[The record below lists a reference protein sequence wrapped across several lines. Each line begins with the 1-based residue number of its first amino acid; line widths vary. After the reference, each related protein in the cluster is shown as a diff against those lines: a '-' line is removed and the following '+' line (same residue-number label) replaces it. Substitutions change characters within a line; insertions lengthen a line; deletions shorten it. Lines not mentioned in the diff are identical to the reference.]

1 MVDIL
6 LKRYLWLI
14 DILRRRGELTYE
26 EISSA
31 WERSA
36 VNDNGSTLSKRTLY
50 NHCQAVG
57 RQFGIEISCRRGR
70 NLNYYYIANPEA
82 LSDNGMNSWLIE
94 NFSVSTL
101 LLENKDLADK
111 ILLDEVPSG
120 RLYLDDLLA
129 AIRDENVVRLSYCNF
144 SGRGYDGLEA
154 EPLCVKLFKRRWYV
168 LTRLTDNGK
177 LRIFALDRITSL
189 EKTKRKYIYPSDF
202 SPTEFFAPYF
212 GIIAL
217 TGDKPEIIR
226 LRIFDELRGYLK
238 TLPIHHSQR
247 IVEEADNHMDITVK
261 VAPTFDFVQELLL
274 HREQL
279 EVMTPESL
287 RKEIYS
293 VISKMSDLYR
303 VPNESIFE
311 NQKDDKIQFDL
322 SAPGLTIIG
331 GRPAMGKTA
340 LMLSIALDMAMRGT
354 PVAIFSLEMS
364 IPQLIIRLLSNVGD
378 LPLNNISDLPLNNI
392 SDLPLNNI
400 RLRRYK
406 LSDSEIAQV
415 TEASEKLQN
424 LPLFIDDTASLSVT
438 ELRTKAERLVREY
451 GVKMIAIDYLELISD
466 GENSIPQDSG
476 IGSIAH
482 SLKELAKEFDI
493 SVIALM
499 QLKRETGDK
508 IREIER
514 PVLSDIS
521 EVDSIEQDA
530 DTICLIHRPK
540 LYTWNRRD
548 NDIQEKIELIYV
560 KSPNGTRK
568 VEMLFC
574 QENLRFETL

>member
-144 SGRGYDGLEA
+144 SGRGYDGLDA

-226 LRIFDELRGYLK
+226 LRILDELRGYLK

-364 IPQLIIRLLSNVGD
+364 TPQLIIRLLSNIGN
-378 LPLNNISDLPLNNI
+378 LPLNDI
-392 SDLPLNNI
+392 
-400 RLRRYK
+400 
-406 LSDSEIAQV
+406 DSENAQV
-415 TEASEKLQN
+415 TEATKKLQN
-424 LPLFIDDTASLSVT
+424 LPLFIDDTVNLSVT
-438 ELRTKAERLVREY
+438 ELHTKAEQLVREH
-451 GVKMIAIDYLELISD
+451 GVKMIAIDYLELMSD
-466 GENSIPQDSG
+466 EENSIPQDSG

-521 EVDSIEQDA
+521 EVDPIKQDA
-530 DTICLIHRPK
+530 DTICLIHRPELDIPVIALMQLK
-540 LYTWNRRD
+540 REYTWNRRD
-548 NDIQEKIELIYV
+548 DDIKEKIELIYL

-568 VEMLFC
+568 VEMFFC
-574 QENLRFETL
+574 HKNLRFETL

>member
-14 DILRRRGELTYE
+14 DILRRRGELTYQ

-144 SGRGYDGLEA
+144 SGRGYDGLDA
-154 EPLCVKLFKRRWYV
+154 EPLCVKIFKRRWYV

-364 IPQLIIRLLSNVGD
+364 TPQLIIRLLSNIGN
-378 LPLNNISDLPLNNI
+378 LPLNDI
-392 SDLPLNNI
+392 
-400 RLRRYK
+400 
-406 LSDSEIAQV
+406 DSENAQV
-415 TEASEKLQN
+415 TEATKKLQN
-424 LPLFIDDTASLSVT
+424 LPLFIDDTPSLSVT
-438 ELRTKAERLVREY
+438 ELHTKAEQLVREH
-451 GVKMIAIDYLELISD
+451 GVKMIAIDYLELMSD
-466 GENSIPQDSG
+466 EENSIPQDSG
-476 IGSIAH
+476 ISAITH

-521 EVDSIEQDA
+521 EVDPIKQDA
-530 DTICLIHRPK
+530 DTICLIHRPELDIPVIALMQLK
-540 LYTWNRRD
+540 REYTWNRRD
-548 NDIQEKIELIYV
+548 DDIKEKIELIYL

-568 VEMLFC
+568 VEMFFC
-574 QENLRFETL
+574 HKNLRFETL

>member
-144 SGRGYDGLEA
+144 SGRGYDGLDA

-364 IPQLIIRLLSNVGD
+364 TPQLIIRLLSNIGN
-378 LPLNNISDLPLNNI
+378 LPLNDI
-392 SDLPLNNI
+392 
-400 RLRRYK
+400 
-406 LSDSEIAQV
+406 DSENAQV
-415 TEASEKLQN
+415 TEATKKLQN
-424 LPLFIDDTASLSVT
+424 LPLFIDDTPSLSVT
-438 ELRTKAERLVREY
+438 ELHTKAEQLVREH
-451 GVKMIAIDYLELISD
+451 GVKMIAIDYLELMSD
-466 GENSIPQDSG
+466 EENSIPQDSG

-521 EVDSIEQDA
+521 EVDPIKQDA
-530 DTICLIHRPK
+530 DTICLIHRPELDIPVIALMQLK
-540 LYTWNRRD
+540 REYTWNRRD
-548 NDIQEKIELIYV
+548 DDIKEKIELIYL

-568 VEMLFC
+568 VEMFFC
-574 QENLRFETL
+574 HKNLRFETL

>member
-14 DILRRRGELTYE
+14 DILRRRGELTYQ

-144 SGRGYDGLEA
+144 SGRGYDGLDA

-226 LRIFDELRGYLK
+226 LRIFDELRGYIK
-238 TLPIHHSQR
+238 NLPIHHSQR

-364 IPQLIIRLLSNVGD
+364 TPQLIIRLLSNIGN
-378 LPLNNISDLPLNNI
+378 LPLNDI
-392 SDLPLNNI
+392 
-400 RLRRYK
+400 
-406 LSDSEIAQV
+406 DSENAQV
-415 TEASEKLQN
+415 TEATKKLQN
-424 LPLFIDDTASLSVT
+424 LPLFIDDTPSLSVT
-438 ELRTKAERLVREY
+438 ELHTKAEQLVREH
-451 GVKMIAIDYLELISD
+451 GVKMIAIDYLELMSD
-466 GENSIPQDSG
+466 EENSIPQDSG
-476 IGSIAH
+476 ISAITH

-521 EVDSIEQDA
+521 EVDPIKQDA
-530 DTICLIHRPK
+530 DTICLIHRPELDIPVIALMQLK
-540 LYTWNRRD
+540 REYTWNRRD
-548 NDIQEKIELIYV
+548 DDIKEKIELIYL

-568 VEMLFC
+568 VEMFFC
-574 QENLRFETL
+574 HKNLRFETL

>member
-144 SGRGYDGLEA
+144 SGRGYDGLDA

-354 PVAIFSLEMS
+354 PVAIFSIEMS
-364 IPQLIIRLLSNVGD
+364 TPQLIIRLLSNIGN
-378 LPLNNISDLPLNNI
+378 LPLNDI
-392 SDLPLNNI
+392 
-400 RLRRYK
+400 
-406 LSDSEIAQV
+406 DSENAQV
-415 TEASEKLQN
+415 TEATKKLQN
-424 LPLFIDDTASLSVT
+424 LPLFIDDTPSLSVT
-438 ELRTKAERLVREY
+438 ELHTKAEQLVREH
-451 GVKMIAIDYLELISD
+451 GVKMIAIDYLELMSD
-466 GENSIPQDSG
+466 EENSIPQDSG
-476 IGSIAH
+476 ISSIAH

-521 EVDSIEQDA
+521 EVDPIKQDA
-530 DTICLIHRPK
+530 DTICLIHRPELDIPVIALMQLK
-540 LYTWNRRD
+540 REYTWNRRD
-548 NDIQEKIELIYV
+548 DDIKEKIELIYL

-568 VEMLFC
+568 VEMFFC
-574 QENLRFETL
+574 HKNLRFETL

>member
-144 SGRGYDGLEA
+144 SGRGYDGLDA

-293 VISKMSDLYR
+293 VIS
-303 VPNESIFE
+303 
-311 NQKDDKIQFDL
+311 
-322 SAPGLTIIG
+322 
-331 GRPAMGKTA
+331 
-340 LMLSIALDMAMRGT
+340 
-354 PVAIFSLEMS
+354 
-364 IPQLIIRLLSNVGD
+364 
-378 LPLNNISDLPLNNI
+378 NNG
-392 SDLPLNNI
+392 
-400 RLRRYK
+400 
-406 LSDSEIAQV
+406 
-415 TEASEKLQN
+415 
-424 LPLFIDDTASLSVT
+424 SV
-438 ELRTKAERLVREY
+438 
-451 GVKMIAIDYLELISD
+451 
-466 GENSIPQDSG
+466 
-476 IGSIAH
+476 
-482 SLKELAKEFDI
+482 
-493 SVIALM
+493 
-499 QLKRETGDK
+499 
-508 IREIER
+508 
-514 PVLSDIS
+514 VLS
-521 EVDSIEQDA
+521 
-530 DTICLIHRPK
+530 
-540 LYTWNRRD
+540 
-548 NDIQEKIELIYV
+548 
-560 KSPNGTRK
+560 
-568 VEMLFC
+568 
-574 QENLRFETL
+574 

>member
-57 RQFGIEISCRRGR
+57 RQFGIEVSCRRGR

-82 LSDNGMNSWLIE
+82 LSDDGMNSWLIE

-101 LLENKDLADK
+101 LLENRDLADK

-120 RLYLDDLLA
+120 RMYLDDILA
-129 AIRDENVVRLSYCNF
+129 AIRNENVVRLSYRNF
-144 SGRGYDGLEA
+144 SGRGYDGLDV
-154 EPLCVKLFKRRWYV
+154 EPLCAKLFKRRWYV

-311 NQKDDKIQFDL
+311 NQKD
-322 SAPGLTIIG
+322 
-331 GRPAMGKTA
+331 
-340 LMLSIALDMAMRGT
+340 
-354 PVAIFSLEMS
+354 E
-364 IPQLIIRLLSNVGD
+364 
-378 LPLNNISDLPLNNI
+378 
-392 SDLPLNNI
+392 
-400 RLRRYK
+400 
-406 LSDSEIAQV
+406 
-415 TEASEKLQN
+415 
-424 LPLFIDDTASLSVT
+424 
-438 ELRTKAERLVREY
+438 
-451 GVKMIAIDYLELISD
+451 
-466 GENSIPQDSG
+466 
-476 IGSIAH
+476 
-482 SLKELAKEFDI
+482 
-493 SVIALM
+493 
-499 QLKRETGDK
+499 
-508 IREIER
+508 
-514 PVLSDIS
+514 
-521 EVDSIEQDA
+521 
-530 DTICLIHRPK
+530 
-540 LYTWNRRD
+540 
-548 NDIQEKIELIYV
+548 
-560 KSPNGTRK
+560 
-568 VEMLFC
+568 
-574 QENLRFETL
+574 